1 MIRLRLVV
9 AAVALGAFAIILSAP
24 GIAAQA
30 PTQAQPPV
38 FRGDVTLV
46 QVDARVFDG
55 AGRFV
60 PTLRRE
66 DFDVFERGVR
76 QPIESL
82 ELIGYS
88 DPLVAGD
95 ARPVLARGRAASPHT
110 WIFQFDRKHLSPGQF
125 ARVRT
130 AVELFIQERFIDGDI
145 AGIVDGDKMVF
156 DKISSS
162 RAELLAAIRRIKPS
176 GDQAGREADDQYVD
190 NITGDDEAAEAMR
203 DALKPFGAAETRR
216 AALDMLDTTSDLFD
230 GLAAI
235 AGAKTVVLVSGG
247 FVMGREVEGSVRSA
261 VSRGVRAGV
270 RVYAIDPLGLQ
281 RVGGPPD
288 LLNTLSVDTGGM
300 VIFNENNFAR
310 ALDAIA
316 ADTGVYYLLG
326 VRPLNR
332 KFDGRYREIDVRV
345 KVPGV
350 TVRARRGYLAVDPST
365 LRSPSGR

>member
-24 GIAAQA
+24 RITAQA
-30 PTQAQPPV
+30 PAQARPPV
-38 FRGDVTLV
+38 FRGDVTLL

-55 AGRFV
+55 NGRFI
-60 PTLRRE
+60 PTLTKE
-66 DFDVFERGVR
+66 DFDVFERGAR
-76 QPIESL
+76 QPIESF

-88 DPLVAGD
+88 DPLLTGN
-95 ARPVLARGRAASPHT
+95 ARPALARGRAANPHT

-176 GDQAGREADDQYVD
+176 GDQASREADAKYVD
-190 NITGDDEAAEAMR
+190 NNTGDDEAAEAMR
-203 DALKPFGAAETRR
+203 DALKPFGAAEIRR

-247 FVMGREVEGSVRSA
+247 FVMGREVEGSVRKV

-300 VIFNENNFAR
+300 VIFNENNFGR
-310 ALDAIA
+310 ALDSIA

-326 VRPLNR
+326 VRSLNR
-332 KFDGRYREIDVRV
+332 KFDGMYREIDVRV
-345 KVPGV
+345 KMPGV